1 MYASAT
7 DVPTLLKTDAMPSAR
22 ALTAWAG
29 MSLALILV
37 MIPPAFSQA
46 AAAAR
51 NGTRALR
58 TDH

>member
-1 MYASAT
+1 
-7 DVPTLLKTDAMPSAR
+7 MPSAR